1 MKIIKTVYKLNFSL
15 YLFILLSFLCGYF
28 KPVLIIFLIVITH
41 ECGHIF
47 FIKLFH
53 YPIVKVEIYAFGG
66 ITTVEKPI
74 NSSLNKEMI
83 ISLGGFLFQIL
94 LYILM
99 TFFYRQNFLSAS
111 FYETFKL
118 YNKTILLFNL
128 LPIIPLDGSV
138 FCHALL
144 EKFFSYFSSFK
155 IYKFISIFSFFL
167 FLILNYVCHFNNYF
181 MCLLLISQYIILLKN
196 EKYYFQKF
204 YLERY
209 LHNYPYRKI
218 ENNYTLEKEKLKKE
232 THHYFY
238 HQNRFI
244 DEKELLADYYK
255 KKRMY

>member
-15 YLFILLSFLCGYF
+15 YLFFLLSFLCGYF

-53 YPIVKVEIYAFGG
+53 YPIVKVEFYAFGG
-66 ITTVEKPI
+66 ITTVSKPI

-94 LYILM
+94 LYILIS
-99 TFFYRQNFLSAS
+99 FFYCQNLLSVS

-144 EKFFSYFSSFK
+144 EKFFSYFYSFK
-155 IYKFISIFSFFL
+155 LYKALSVLAFIL

-181 MCLLLISQYIILLKN
+181 MCFLLIGQYFMLLKN

-209 LHNYPYRKI
+209 LYSYPYRRI
-218 ENNYTLEKEKLKKE
+218 ENNYVLEKKKLKKE
-232 THHYFY
+232 TRHYFY
-238 HQNRFI
+238 INHHFI
-244 DEKELLADYYK
+244 DEKKMLAREYESFS
-255 KKRMY
+255 